1 MSMVIQNLTNVNN
14 AAEEVVKVNKVGKQ
28 DINPVRGTHLVN
40 QFILLDILLH
50 RFRGLRDLKRRR
62 NNQRPVS

>member
-1 MSMVIQNLTNVNN
+1 MVIQNLTNVNN

-28 DINPVRGTHLVN
+28 DINLVRGTHLVN

-50 RFRGLRDLKRRR
+50 RFRGLSDLKRRR
-62 NNQRPVS
+62 NNQRPAS

>member
-1 MSMVIQNLTNVNN
+1 MVIQNLTNVNN

-28 DINPVRGTHLVN
+28 DINLVRGMHLVN
-40 QFILLDILLH
+40 QPILLDILPH

-62 NNQRPVS
+62 NNQRPAS

>member
-1 MSMVIQNLTNVNN
+1 MVIQNLTNVNN

-28 DINPVRGTHLVN
+28 DINLVRGMHLVN

-50 RFRGLRDLKRRR
+50 RFRGLSDLKRRR
-62 NNQRPVS
+62 NNQRPAL